1 MNLLTLIKISWR
13 NIWRN
18 KLRSLVVIIS
28 IVFGL
33 LGGIIII
40 AMSYGLNEERM
51 NNAVDT
57 YLSHIQIHNNLFS
70 EDYNIKHTIN
80 NLDIIEKAINEDERV
95 VSYSKRIVLNGML
108 SNSNGSYGIQVKG
121 IDPDEEIKV
130 TNTHE
135 KIIEGEYFRSKR
147 DNTILVG
154 KKLADKLNLK
164 LKSKVVITFQDE
176 NYELTSLLF
185 RVEGIFRSGNSRYDE
200 MNVFVQNK
208 SIIKNLPGFNG
219 YHEMPI
225 LLSDIDLRGEVK
237 KDLIPLSSDNIVEGW
252 DDISKEL
259 AYANEMLSA
268 VLYIFMMI
276 ILSGLSFGVINTML
290 MAILERRKEIGML
303 MSIGMNRY
311 KIFMMIS
318 FETIFLSLIALPFGL
333 ITSFLIVEY
342 YSVVGIDLS
351 IVEAGLENF
360 GVGTRLYFK
369 VPDEEYFYVSLMVF
383 VISIFSSVF
392 PSIRALK
399 INPVEAMKPDPR

>member
-18 KLRSLVVIIS
+18 KLRSLVVIFS

-80 NLDIIEKAINEDERV
+80 NLDVIEKAINEDERV

-130 TNTHE
+130 TNTYE
-135 KIIEGEYFRSKR
+135 KIIDGEYFRSKR

-176 NYELTSLLF
+176 NYELTSLLY

-200 MNVFVQNK
+200 MNVFVKNK
-208 SIIKNLPGFNG
+208 SITKNLPGFNG

-225 LLSDIDLRGEVK
+225 LLSDIELRGEVK
-237 KDLIPLSSDNIVEGW
+237 KDLIPISSDNIVEGW

-318 FETIFLSLIALPFGL
+318 FETIFLSLVALPFGL

-369 VPDEEYFYVSLMVF
+369 VPNEEYFYVSLMVF

-399 INPVEAMKPDPR
+399 INPVEATKTI

>member
-1 MNLLTLIKISWR
+1 V
-13 NIWRN
+13 WRN

-28 IVFGL
+28 IIFGL
-33 LGGIIII
+33 MGGIIII

-57 YLSHIQIHNNLFS
+57 YLSHIQIHHKSFS
-70 EDYNIKHTIN
+70 EDFNIKNTID
-80 NLDIIEKAINEDERV
+80 NLDLIEDVINKDERV

-121 IDPDEEIKV
+121 IDPEQETKV
-130 TNTHE
+130 TDTYE
-135 KIIEGEYFRSKR
+135 KIIEGEYFKSKR

-176 NYELTSLLF
+176 NYELTSLLY

-200 MNVFVQNK
+200 TNVFVRNQ
-208 SIIKNLPGFNG
+208 SITKNLPDFEGF
-219 YHEMPI
+219 HELPI
-225 LLSDIDLRGEVK
+225 LLTDINLRGEVK
-237 KDLIPLSSDNIVEGW
+237 NDLIPLSDTNIVERW

-259 AYANEMLSA
+259 AYANEMLAA

-303 MSIGMNRY
+303 MSIGMKRY
-311 KIFMMIS
+311 KIFLMIS
-318 FETIFLSLIALPFGL
+318 FETIFLSLVALPFGL
-333 ITSFLIVEY
+333 TISYFIVEY

-369 VPDEEYFYVSLMVF
+369 VPTEEYFIVSSMVF
-383 VISIFSSVF
+383 IISIFSSVF

-399 INPVEAMKPDPR
+399 INPVEATKTI

>member
-1 MNLLTLIKISWR
+1 MNLFSLIKIAWR

-28 IVFGL
+28 IIFGL
-33 LGGIIII
+33 LGGIIMI

-57 YLSHIQIHNNLFS
+57 YLSHIQIHNNSFS
-70 EDYNIKHTIN
+70 EDYNIKHTIDNLNLIEEALN
-80 NLDIIEKAINEDERV
+80 NDERV
-95 VSYSKRIVLNGML
+95 ISYTKRIVLNGML

-121 IDPDEEIKV
+121 VDPDTEIKV
-130 TNTHE
+130 TNTYD
-135 KIIEGEYFRSKR
+135 KIIDGEYFKSKR

-154 KKLADKLNLK
+154 KKLADRLNLN

-200 MNVFVQNK
+200 TNVFVKNL
-208 SIIKNLPGFNG
+208 SIIKNLQGFSG
-219 YHEMPI
+219 YHEIPI
-225 LLSDIDLRGEVK
+225 LLKDINLRGEVK
-237 KDLIPLSSDNIVEGW
+237 KDLIPISTNNIVEGW

-259 AYANEMLSA
+259 AYANEMLAA

-290 MAILERRKEIGML
+290 MAILERKKEIGML
-303 MSIGMNRY
+303 MSIGMDRY
-311 KIFMMIS
+311 KIFLMIS
-318 FETIFLSLIALPFGL
+318 METIFLSMIALPFGL
-333 ITSFLIVEY
+333 ILSYVIVEY

-369 VPDEEYFYVSLMVF
+369 VPNEEYFIVSFMVLI
-383 VISIFSSVF
+383 ISIVSSIF

-399 INPVEAMKPDPR
+399 INPVEATKTI

>member
-18 KLRSLVVIIS
+18 KLRSLVVIFS

-57 YLSHIQIHNNLFS
+57 YLSHIQIHNILFS

-121 IDPDEEIKV
+121 IDPEEEVKV
-130 TNTHE
+130 TNTYE
-135 KIIEGEYFRSKR
+135 KIIDGEYFKSKR

-154 KKLADKLNLK
+154 KKLADKLNLN

-176 NYELTSLLF
+176 NYELTSLLY

-200 MNVFVQNK
+200 MNVFVKNK
-208 SIIKNLPGFNG
+208 SIIKNLPGFKG

-225 LLSDIDLRGEVK
+225 LLNDIDLRGEVK

-276 ILSGLSFGVINTML
+276 ILSGLSFGVVNTML

-333 ITSFLIVEY
+333 LTSYMIVDY

-369 VPDEEYFYVSLMVF
+369 VPNEEYFNVSLMVF

-399 INPVEAMKPDPR
+399 INPVEATKTI

>member
-130 TNTHE
+130 TNTYE
-135 KIIEGEYFRSKR
+135 KIIDGEYFKSKR

-176 NYELTSLLF
+176 NYELTSLLY

-200 MNVFVQNK
+200 MNVFVKNK
-208 SIIKNLPGFNG
+208 SITKNLPGFNG

-225 LLSDIDLRGEVK
+225 LLSDIELRGKVK
-237 KDLIPLSSDNIVEGW
+237 KDLIPISSDNIVEGW

-333 ITSFLIVEY
+333 ITSYLIVEY

-351 IVEAGLENF
+351 VVEAGLENF

-369 VPDEEYFYVSLMVF
+369 VPNEEYFYVSLMVF
-383 VISIFSSVF
+383 VISIFSSIF

-399 INPVEAMKPDPR
+399 INPVEATKTI

>member
-121 IDPDEEIKV
+121 IDPEEEVKV
-130 TNTHE
+130 TNTYE
-135 KIIEGEYFRSKR
+135 KIIDGEYFKSKR

-154 KKLADKLNLK
+154 KKLADKLNLN

-176 NYELTSLLF
+176 NYELTSLLY

-200 MNVFVQNK
+200 MNVFVKNK
-208 SIIKNLPGFNG
+208 SIIKNLPGFKG

-225 LLSDIDLRGEVK
+225 LLNDIDLRGEVK

-276 ILSGLSFGVINTML
+276 ILSGLSFGVVNTML

-333 ITSFLIVEY
+333 LTSYMIVDY

-351 IVEAGLENF
+351 VVEAGLENF

-369 VPDEEYFYVSLMVF
+369 VPNEEYFNVSLMVF

-399 INPVEAMKPDPR
+399 INPVEATKTI

>member
-18 KLRSLVVIIS
+18 KLRSLVVIFS

-57 YLSHIQIHNNLFS
+57 YLSHIQIHNILFS

-121 IDPDEEIKV
+121 VDPVEEVKV
-130 TNTHE
+130 TNTYE
-135 KIIEGEYFRSKR
+135 KIIDGEYFKSKR

-154 KKLADKLNLK
+154 KKLADKLNLN

-176 NYELTSLLF
+176 NYELTSLLY

-200 MNVFVQNK
+200 MNVFVKNK
-208 SIIKNLPGFNG
+208 SIIKNLPGFKG

-225 LLSDIDLRGEVK
+225 LLNDIDLRGEVK
-237 KDLIPLSSDNIVEGW
+237 KDLIPLSSNNIVEGW

-276 ILSGLSFGVINTML
+276 ILSGLSFGVVNTML

-333 ITSFLIVEY
+333 LTSYMIVDY

-369 VPDEEYFYVSLMVF
+369 VPNEEYFNVSLMVF

-399 INPVEAMKPDPR
+399 INPVEATKTI

>member
-18 KLRSLVVIIS
+18 KLRSLVVIFS

-80 NLDIIEKAINEDERV
+80 NLDVIEKAINEDERV

-130 TNTHE
+130 TNTYE
-135 KIIEGEYFRSKR
+135 KIIDGEYFRSKR

-176 NYELTSLLF
+176 NYELTSLLY

-200 MNVFVQNK
+200 MNVFVKNK
-208 SIIKNLPGFNG
+208 SITKNLPGFNG

-225 LLSDIDLRGEVK
+225 LLSDIELRGEVK
-237 KDLIPLSSDNIVEGW
+237 KDLIPISSDNIVEGW

-333 ITSFLIVEY
+333 ITSYLIVEY

-351 IVEAGLENF
+351 VVEAGLENF

-369 VPDEEYFYVSLMVF
+369 VPNEEYFYVSLMVF
-383 VISIFSSVF
+383 VISIFSSIF

-399 INPVEAMKPDPR
+399 INPVEATKTI

>member
-18 KLRSLVVIIS
+18 KLRSLVVIFS

-80 NLDIIEKAINEDERV
+80 NLDIIEKAISEDKRV

-135 KIIEGEYFRSKR
+135 KIIDGEYFRSKR

-225 LLSDIDLRGEVK
+225 LLSDIELRGEVK

-318 FETIFLSLIALPFGL
+318 FETIFLSLVALPFGL

-369 VPDEEYFYVSLMVF
+369 VPNEEYFYVSLMVF

-399 INPVEAMKPDPR
+399 INPVEATKTI

>member
-1 MNLLTLIKISWR
+1 MNLLTLVKISWR

-18 KLRSLVVIIS
+18 KLRSLVVIFS

-57 YLSHIQIHNNLFS
+57 YLSHIQIHNILFS

-80 NLDIIEKAINEDERV
+80 NLDNIENVLNQDERV
-95 VSYSKRIVLNGML
+95 VSYTKRIILNGML
-108 SNSNGSYGIQVKG
+108 SNSNGSYGIQIKG
-121 IDPDEEIKV
+121 VNPETEKNV

-135 KIIEGEYFRSKR
+135 KLIEGEYFNSKR

-154 KKLADKLNLK
+154 KKLADKLNLN

-176 NYELTSLLF
+176 FNELTSLLY
-185 RVEGIFRSGNSRYDE
+185 RVEGIFKSGNSRYDE
-200 MNVFVQNK
+200 SNVFVKNI
-208 SIIKNLPGFNG
+208 SITKNLPSFSGI
-219 YHEMPI
+219 HEIPI
-225 LLSDIDLRGEVK
+225 LLTDIELRSSVK
-237 KDLIPLSSDNIVEGW
+237 KDLIQLSQNNIVETW
-252 DDISKEL
+252 DDISKDL
-259 AYANEMLSA
+259 AYANEMLAA

-276 ILSGLSFGVINTML
+276 ILTGLSFGIVNTML
-290 MAILERRKEIGML
+290 MAILERKKEIGML

-311 KIFMMIS
+311 KIFLMIC
-318 FETIFLSLIALPFGL
+318 FETTFLSMIALPFGL
-333 ITSFLIVEY
+333 ISSYLIVEY

-360 GVGTRLYFK
+360 GVGTRLYLK
-369 VPDEEYFYVSLMVF
+369 VPQEQYVVVAIMVF
-383 VISIFSSVF
+383 MISIISSIF
-392 PSIRALK
+392 PSLRALK
-399 INPVEAMKPDPR
+399 INPVEATKTI

>member
-80 NLDIIEKAINEDERV
+80 NLDVIEKAINEDERV
-95 VSYSKRIVLNGML
+95 ISYSKRIVLNGML

-130 TNTHE
+130 TNTYE
-135 KIIEGEYFRSKR
+135 KIIDGEYFRSKR

-176 NYELTSLLF
+176 NYELTSLLY

-200 MNVFVQNK
+200 MNVFVKNK
-208 SIIKNLPGFNG
+208 SITKNLPGFNG

-225 LLSDIDLRGEVK
+225 LLSDIELRGEVK
-237 KDLIPLSSDNIVEGW
+237 KDLIPISSDNIVEGW

-333 ITSFLIVEY
+333 ITSYLIVEY

-351 IVEAGLENF
+351 VVEAGLENF

-369 VPDEEYFYVSLMVF
+369 VPNEEYFYVSLMVF
-383 VISIFSSVF
+383 VISIFSSIF

-399 INPVEAMKPDPR
+399 INPVEATKTI

>member
-1 MNLLTLIKISWR
+1 MNLLTLVKISWR

-18 KLRSLVVIIS
+18 KLRSLVVIFS

-57 YLSHIQIHNNLFS
+57 YLSHIQIHNILFS

-80 NLDIIEKAINEDERV
+80 NLDIIEKAINEDKRV

-121 IDPDEEIKV
+121 VDPEEEVKV
-130 TNTHE
+130 TNTYE
-135 KIIEGEYFRSKR
+135 KIIDGEYFKSKR

-154 KKLADKLNLK
+154 KKLADKLNLN

-176 NYELTSLLF
+176 NYELTSLLY

-200 MNVFVQNK
+200 MNVFVKNK
-208 SIIKNLPGFNG
+208 SIIKNLPGFKG

-225 LLSDIDLRGEVK
+225 LLNDIDLRGEVK
-237 KDLIPLSSDNIVEGW
+237 KDLIPLSSNNIVEGW

-276 ILSGLSFGVINTML
+276 ILSGLSFGVVNTML

-333 ITSFLIVEY
+333 LTSYMIVDY

-369 VPDEEYFYVSLMVF
+369 VPNQEYFNVSLMVF

-399 INPVEAMKPDPR
+399 INPVEATKTI

>member
-80 NLDIIEKAINEDERV
+80 NLDVIEKAINEDERV

-130 TNTHE
+130 TNTYE
-135 KIIEGEYFRSKR
+135 KIIDGEYFKSKR

-176 NYELTSLLF
+176 NNELTSLLY

-200 MNVFVQNK
+200 MNVFVKNK
-208 SIIKNLPGFNG
+208 SITKNLPGFNG

-225 LLSDIDLRGEVK
+225 LLSDIELRGKVK
-237 KDLIPLSSDNIVEGW
+237 KDLIPISSDNIVEGW

-333 ITSFLIVEY
+333 ITSYLIVEY

-351 IVEAGLENF
+351 VVEAGLENF

-369 VPDEEYFYVSLMVF
+369 VPNEEYFYVSLMVF
-383 VISIFSSVF
+383 FISIFSSIF

-399 INPVEAMKPDPR
+399 INPVEATKTI

>member
-80 NLDIIEKAINEDERV
+80 NLDIIEKAINEDKRV

-399 INPVEAMKPDPR
+399 INPVEATKTI

>member
-1 MNLLTLIKISWR
+1 MNLFSLIKIAWR

-28 IVFGL
+28 IIFGL
-33 LGGIIII
+33 LGGIIMI

-57 YLSHIQIHNNLFS
+57 YLSHIQIHNNSFS
-70 EDYNIKHTIN
+70 EDYNIKHTIDNLNLIEEALN
-80 NLDIIEKAINEDERV
+80 NDERV
-95 VSYSKRIVLNGML
+95 ISYTKRIVLNGML

-121 IDPDEEIKV
+121 VDPDTEIKV
-130 TNTHE
+130 TNTYD
-135 KIIEGEYFRSKR
+135 KIIDGEYFKSKR

-154 KKLADKLNLK
+154 KKLADRLNLK

-200 MNVFVQNK
+200 TNVFVKNI
-208 SIIKNLPGFNG
+208 SIIKNLPRFSG
-219 YHEMPI
+219 YHEIPI
-225 LLSDIDLRGEVK
+225 LLNDINLRGEVK
-237 KDLIPLSSDNIVEGW
+237 KDLIPISTNNIVEGW

-259 AYANEMLSA
+259 AYANEMLAA

-290 MAILERRKEIGML
+290 MAILERKKEIGML
-303 MSIGMNRY
+303 MSIGMDRY
-311 KIFMMIS
+311 KIFLMIS
-318 FETIFLSLIALPFGL
+318 METIFLSMVALPFGL
-333 ITSFLIVEY
+333 ILSYVIVEY

-369 VPDEEYFYVSLMVF
+369 VPNEEYFIVSFMVLI
-383 VISIFSSVF
+383 ISIVSSIF

-399 INPVEAMKPDPR
+399 INPVEATKTI

>member
-18 KLRSLVVIIS
+18 KLRSLVVIFS

-80 NLDIIEKAINEDERV
+80 NVDAIEKAINKDERV
-95 VSYSKRIVLNGML
+95 ISYSKRIVLNGML

-130 TNTHE
+130 TNTYE
-135 KIIEGEYFRSKR
+135 KIIDGEYFRSKR

-176 NYELTSLLF
+176 NYELTSLLY

-200 MNVFVQNK
+200 MNVFVKNK
-208 SIIKNLPGFNG
+208 SITKNLPGFNG

-225 LLSDIDLRGEVK
+225 LLSDIELRGEVK
-237 KDLIPLSSDNIVEGW
+237 KDLIPISSDNIVEGW

-333 ITSFLIVEY
+333 ITSYLIVEY

-351 IVEAGLENF
+351 VVEAGLENF

-369 VPDEEYFYVSLMVF
+369 VPNEEYFYVSLMVF
-383 VISIFSSVF
+383 VISIFSSIF

-399 INPVEAMKPDPR
+399 INPVEATKTI

>member
-57 YLSHIQIHNNLFS
+57 YLSHIQIHNILFS

-130 TNTHE
+130 TNTYE
-135 KIIEGEYFRSKR
+135 KIIDGEYFKSKR

-176 NYELTSLLF
+176 NYELTSLLY

-200 MNVFVQNK
+200 MNVFVKNK
-208 SIIKNLPGFNG
+208 SITKNLPGFNG

-225 LLSDIDLRGEVK
+225 LLSDIELRGKVK
-237 KDLIPLSSDNIVEGW
+237 KDLIPISSDNIVEGW

-333 ITSFLIVEY
+333 ITSYLIVEY

-351 IVEAGLENF
+351 VVEAGLENF

-369 VPDEEYFYVSLMVF
+369 VPNEEYFYVSLMVF
-383 VISIFSSVF
+383 VISIFSSIF

-399 INPVEAMKPDPR
+399 INPVEATKTI

>member
-1 MNLLTLIKISWR
+1 MNLLTLVKISWR

-18 KLRSLVVIIS
+18 KLRSLVVIFS

-57 YLSHIQIHNNLFS
+57 YLSHIQIHNILFS

-80 NLDIIEKAINEDERV
+80 NLDIIEKAINEDKRV

-121 IDPDEEIKV
+121 VDPEEEVKV
-130 TNTHE
+130 TNTYE
-135 KIIEGEYFRSKR
+135 KIIDGEYFKSKR

-154 KKLADKLNLK
+154 KKLADKLNLN

-176 NYELTSLLF
+176 NYELTSLLY

-200 MNVFVQNK
+200 MNVFVKNN
-208 SIIKNLPGFNG
+208 SIIKNLPGFKG

-225 LLSDIDLRGEVK
+225 LLNDIDLRGEVK
-237 KDLIPLSSDNIVEGW
+237 KDLIPLSSNNIVEGW

-276 ILSGLSFGVINTML
+276 ILSGLSFGVVNTML

-333 ITSFLIVEY
+333 LTSYMIVDY

-369 VPDEEYFYVSLMVF
+369 VPNEEYFNVSLMVF

-399 INPVEAMKPDPR
+399 INPVEATKTI

>member
-1 MNLLTLIKISWR
+1 MNLLTLVKISWR

-18 KLRSLVVIIS
+18 KLRSLVVIFS

-57 YLSHIQIHNNLFS
+57 YLSHIQIHNILFS

-80 NLDIIEKAINEDERV
+80 NLDIIEKAINEDKRV

-121 IDPDEEIKV
+121 VDPEEEVKV
-130 TNTHE
+130 TNTYE
-135 KIIEGEYFRSKR
+135 KIIDGEYFKSKR

-154 KKLADKLNLK
+154 KKLADKLNLN

-176 NYELTSLLF
+176 NYELTSLLY

-200 MNVFVQNK
+200 MNVFVKNK
-208 SIIKNLPGFNG
+208 SIIKNLPGFKG

-225 LLSDIDLRGEVK
+225 LLNDIDLRGEVK
-237 KDLIPLSSDNIVEGW
+237 KDLIPISSNNIVEGW

-276 ILSGLSFGVINTML
+276 ILSGLSFGVVNTML

-333 ITSFLIVEY
+333 LTSYMIVDY

-369 VPDEEYFYVSLMVF
+369 VPNQEYFNVSLMVF

-399 INPVEAMKPDPR
+399 INPVEATKTI

>member
-1 MNLLTLIKISWR
+1 MNLLTIIKISWR

-18 KLRSLVVIIS
+18 KLRSLVVILS
-28 IVFGL
+28 IIFGL

-40 AMSYGLNEERM
+40 AMSYGLNDERM

-57 YLSHIQIHNNLFS
+57 YLSHIQIHNILFS

-80 NLDIIEKAINEDERV
+80 NLDLIEKAINEDERV

-121 IDPDEEIKV
+121 IDPEEEVKV
-130 TNTHE
+130 TNTYE
-135 KIIEGEYFRSKR
+135 KIIDGEYFRSKR

-176 NYELTSLLF
+176 NYDLTSLLY

-200 MNVFVQNK
+200 MNVFVKNK
-208 SIIKNLPGFNG
+208 SIIKNLSGFNG

-225 LLSDIDLRGEVK
+225 LLSDIELRGEVK

-333 ITSFLIVEY
+333 ITSYLIVEY

-351 IVEAGLENF
+351 VVEAGLENF

-369 VPDEEYFYVSLMVF
+369 VPNEEYYYVSLMVF
-383 VISIFSSVF
+383 VISIFSSIF

-399 INPVEAMKPDPR
+399 INPVEATKTI

>member
-18 KLRSLVVIIS
+18 KLRSLVVIFS

-57 YLSHIQIHNNLFS
+57 YLSHIQIHNILFS

-80 NLDIIEKAINEDERV
+80 NLDIIEKAINEDKRV

-121 IDPDEEIKV
+121 VDPEEEVKV
-130 TNTHE
+130 TNTYE
-135 KIIEGEYFRSKR
+135 KIIDGEYFKSKR

-154 KKLADKLNLK
+154 KKLADKLNLN

-176 NYELTSLLF
+176 NYELTSLLY

-200 MNVFVQNK
+200 MNVFVKNK
-208 SIIKNLPGFNG
+208 SIIKNLPGFKG

-225 LLSDIDLRGEVK
+225 LLNDIDLRGEVK
-237 KDLIPLSSDNIVEGW
+237 KDLIPLSSNNIVEGW

-276 ILSGLSFGVINTML
+276 ILSGLSFGVVNTML

-333 ITSFLIVEY
+333 LTSYMIVDY

-369 VPDEEYFYVSLMVF
+369 VPNEEYFNVSLMVF

-399 INPVEAMKPDPR
+399 INPVEATKTI

>member
-57 YLSHIQIHNNLFS
+57 YLSHIQIHNYLFS

-80 NLDIIEKAINEDERV
+80 NLDVIEKAINEDERV

-130 TNTHE
+130 TNTYE
-135 KIIEGEYFRSKR
+135 KIIDGEYFRSKR

-176 NYELTSLLF
+176 NYELTSLLY

-200 MNVFVQNK
+200 MNVFVKNK
-208 SIIKNLPGFNG
+208 SITKNLPGFNG

-225 LLSDIDLRGEVK
+225 LLSDIELRGEVK
-237 KDLIPLSSDNIVEGW
+237 KDLIPISSDNIVEGW

-333 ITSFLIVEY
+333 ITSYLIVEY

-351 IVEAGLENF
+351 VVEAGLENF

-369 VPDEEYFYVSLMVF
+369 VPNEEYFYVSLMVF
-383 VISIFSSVF
+383 VISIFSSIF

-399 INPVEAMKPDPR
+399 INPVEATKTI

>member
-18 KLRSLVVIIS
+18 KLRSFVVIFS

-57 YLSHIQIHNNLFS
+57 YLSHIQIHNILFS

-80 NLDIIEKAINEDERV
+80 NLDIIEKAINEDKRV
-95 VSYSKRIVLNGML
+95 VSYSKRIVLSGML

-121 IDPDEEIKV
+121 IEPEKEVKV
-130 TNTHE
+130 TNTYE
-135 KIIEGEYFRSKR
+135 KIIDGEYFKSKR

-154 KKLADKLNLK
+154 KKLADKLNLN

-176 NYELTSLLF
+176 NYELTSLLY

-200 MNVFVQNK
+200 MNVFVKNK
-208 SIIKNLPGFNG
+208 SIIKNLPGFKG

-225 LLSDIDLRGEVK
+225 LLNDIDLRGEVK
-237 KDLIPLSSDNIVEGW
+237 KDLIPLSSENIVEGW

-276 ILSGLSFGVINTML
+276 ILSGLSFGVVNTML

-318 FETIFLSLIALPFGL
+318 LETIFLSLIALPFGL
-333 ITSFLIVEY
+333 LTSYMIVDY

-351 IVEAGLENF
+351 VVEAGLENF

-369 VPDEEYFYVSLMVF
+369 VPNEEYFNVSIMVF
-383 VISIFSSVF
+383 VISIFSSIF

-399 INPVEAMKPDPR
+399 INPVEATKTI